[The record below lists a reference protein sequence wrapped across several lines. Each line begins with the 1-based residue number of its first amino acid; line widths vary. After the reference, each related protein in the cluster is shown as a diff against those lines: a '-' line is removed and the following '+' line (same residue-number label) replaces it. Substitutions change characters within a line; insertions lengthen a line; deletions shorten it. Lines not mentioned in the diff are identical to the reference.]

1 MLELG
6 LSLFFPFLMIYAASS
21 DLFSMTIP
29 NRVSLALIIG
39 FFPFA
44 FFLGLGMSEIYW
56 HMIAF
61 GVILLGGFSLFALG
75 VMGGGDVKLAAST
88 SLWLGWSHFFEYLLI
103 TSILGAVLT
112 LAFVFLRGRYVPEPI
127 GRVGWVNRLYNE
139 DKIPYGIALG
149 AAALVIYPDTVWMD
163 AVIR

>member
-6 LSLFFPFLMIYAASS
+6 VSLFFPFLMMYAASS

-29 NRVSLALIIG
+29 NRISLALIIG

-44 FFLGLGMSEIYW
+44 YLLGVEVTQMYW
-56 HMIAF
+56 HVMAF
-61 GVILLGGFSLFALG
+61 AVVLSAGFALFAVG

-88 SLWLGWSHFFEYLLI
+88 SLWMGWTHFFEYLLL
-103 TSILGAVLT
+103 TSILGAILT
-112 LAFVFLRGRYVPEPI
+112 IACVMLRGRYVPEPI
-127 GRVGWVNRLYNE
+127 GRIGWVHKLYNE

-149 AAALVIYPDTVWMD
+149 AAALMVYPETIWMKG
-163 AVIR
+163 ILG